1 MGSVRLITTPVL
13 ATMESFRF
21 RKFAGKRACYR
32 DRMATVRKVL
42 TPLREGDNVTLAQA
56 RAVFREIRIERERA
70 AEEKKAARK
79 KAAAKRK

>member
-1 MGSVRLITTPVL
+1 
-13 ATMESFRF
+13 
-21 RKFAGKRACYR
+21 
-32 DRMATVRKVL
+32 MATVRKVL